1 MEMESSKITETY
13 IKLLQDTLDRKLLV
27 IRELLELS
35 QQQSDCL
42 KKESFDEEQFDE
54 LMNQKEILLEELNQL
69 DSGFERAFELV
80 RKEVTDHKNL
90 YKNEIIALQGT
101 IRTITDISVNIQAI
115 EKRNKDAMIV
125 VLSNKRKE
133 IKNSKVQNQ
142 AVTNYYKT
150 MANQHEMQSFFYD
163 KKK

>member
-115 EKRNKDAMIV
+115 ENRNKDAMIV